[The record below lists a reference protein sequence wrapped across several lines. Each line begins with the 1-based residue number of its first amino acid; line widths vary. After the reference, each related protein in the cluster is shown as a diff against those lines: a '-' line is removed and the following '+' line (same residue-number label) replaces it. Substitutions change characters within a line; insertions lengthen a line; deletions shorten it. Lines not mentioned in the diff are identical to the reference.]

1 MTYTDP
7 GDSNVHGERVPD
19 SQDPAQVGLF
29 GETVTADIGGGLSI
43 TVPRASLPR
52 ARSTDPK
59 TSHDAAASMVEGAKA
74 QRERILEIL
83 RERGPMNAYEIDKAI
98 GWRET
103 TAGRRLK
110 ELAHPNVGLVKMTVH
125 TRATR
130 SPQYQGHLWEVV

>member
-7 GDSNVHGERVPD
+7 GDSRLGD
-19 SQDPAQVGLF
+19 
-29 GETVTADIGGGLSI
+29 GGP
-43 TVPRASLPR
+43 VDNPPR
-52 ARSTDPK
+52 ARSTDPQ